1 MVCVFSVLLAR
12 RPVSTERTPAVR
24 APRATGVGSARG
36 ASPSGWA
43 AVLLPGAQRGLSR
56 PTRAALAVLGSL
68 LKQRPAS
75 PLAVAFRIR
84 VLSVCWVTLPV
95 RSWAAVTTEP
105 PRVSHTRPLSSGCLR
120 FGWFSLDVPHWDP
133 RVGGRPRGAVR
144 LLLAGETFW
153 ERSRRGD
160 PAWMCGVCPVRPG
173 AALSATGTQL
183 RVGQT
188 DGRCPRSLPLSVPF
202 CGRAYWS
209 FTPSGHASC
218 PHCWCDES
226 VPVLPNGPDKARF
239 GAQAEPGDFSRV
251 RLKARS
257 PAAARE
263 PTRHG
268 GSSVARRCSRS
279 GFTDRGHATLAEQTS

>member
-1 MVCVFSVLLAR
+1 MCRTGIPEWVADRGGPLGCFWLGRLSGNAAAVGTLHGCVVSVLFGRAQPCR
-12 RPVSTERTPAVR
+12 RL
-24 APRATGVGSARG
+24 GRG
-36 ASPSGWA
+36 C
-43 AVLLPGAQRGLSR
+43 V
-56 PTRAALAVLGSL
+56 
-68 LKQRPAS
+68 
-75 PLAVAFRIR
+75 
-84 VLSVCWVTLPV
+84 
-95 RSWAAVTTEP
+95 
-105 PRVSHTRPLSSGCLR
+105 
-120 FGWFSLDVPHWDP
+120 WD
-133 RVGGRPRGAVR
+133 R
-144 LLLAGETFW
+144 
-153 ERSRRGD
+153 
-160 PAWMCGVCPVRPG
+160 
-173 AALSATGTQL
+173 
-183 RVGQT
+183 QT
-188 DGRCPRSLPLSVPF
+188 DACPRSLPLSVPF